1 MILYQMLT
9 SIFFKRC
16 DNKNFCQISASDYN
30 FGPDPCPDTERYVE
44 AHYICVQKKS
54 FVTTGTI
61 TVLIVYQPIISPDI
75 FEYQNLYL

>member
-1 MILYQMLT
+1 MY
-9 SIFFKRC
+9 FKRC

-61 TVLIVYQPIISPDI
+61 IVLIIHQPINFI
-75 FEYQNLYL
+75 